1 MEAKNIMIRL
11 DNFLKKEESKELFSM
26 LGKTITVEDGW
37 ITMRKGRKK
46 EEVLLLQDDNNRVR
60 IKGKDT
66 AISLRQNDDDYVVD
80 HIQTGDIEN
89 QDIDFSM
96 RMIKDKK
103 GNSKYRIRTI
113 EDDGEVICW
122 FGKNEVSFEYS
133 KFEDKKYFYRG
144 KNETNIRLKEEKK
157 SCFATI
163 LNLEAKYTTLTGLI
177 SSEIPLVNEMIDHC
191 SPITKKNQE
200 IKIYQMRKKIG
211 KSYFFIFK
219 R

>member
-96 RMIKDKK
+96 RMIKDKR

-144 KNETNIRLKEEKK
+144 KNETNIRLEEEKK

-200 IKIYQMRKKIG
+200 IKIYQMKK
-211 KSYFFIFK
+211 KN

>member
-80 HIQTGDIEN
+80 HIQTGNIEN
-89 QDIDFSM
+89 QNINFSM

-122 FGKNEVSFEYS
+122 FGRMKFLLNIQNLKIKNTF
-133 KFEDKKYFYRG
+133 
-144 KNETNIRLKEEKK
+144 IEEKMK
-157 SCFATI
+157 LI
-163 LNLEAKYTTLTGLI
+163 L
-177 SSEIPLVNEMIDHC
+177 D
-191 SPITKKNQE
+191 
-200 IKIYQMRKKIG
+200 
-211 KSYFFIFK
+211 
-219 R
+219 

>member
-11 DNFLKKEESKELFSM
+11 DNFLKNEESKELFSM

-144 KNETNIRLKEEKK
+144 ENKTNIRLEEEKK

-200 IKIYQMRKKIG
+200 IKIYQMKK
-211 KSYFFIFK
+211 KN

>member
-89 QDIDFSM
+89 QDINFSM

-122 FGKNEVSFEYS
+122 FSKNEVSFEYS
-133 KFEDKKYFYRG
+133 KLEDKKYFYRG
-144 KNETNIRLKEEKK
+144 ENKTNIRLDEEK
-157 SCFATI
+157 
-163 LNLEAKYTTLTGLI
+163 NLVLLLY
-177 SSEIPLVNEMIDHC
+177 
-191 SPITKKNQE
+191 
-200 IKIYQMRKKIG
+200 
-211 KSYFFIFK
+211 
-219 R
+219 

>member
-89 QDIDFSM
+89 QDINFSM

-144 KNETNIRLKEEKK
+144 KKETNIRLEEEKR
-157 SCFATI
+157 SCFDTI
-163 LNLEAKYTTLTGLI
+163 LNLEAKYATLTGLI
-177 SSEIPLVNEMIDHC
+177 SSEIPLVSEVIDHC
-191 SPITKKNQE
+191 SQVTKKNQE
-200 IKIYQMRKKIG
+200 VKIYQMKK
-211 KSYFFIFK
+211 K
-219 R
+219 

>member
-89 QDIDFSM
+89 QDINFSM

-122 FGKNEVSFEYS
+122 FSKNEVSFEYS
-133 KFEDKKYFYRG
+133 KLEDKKYFYRG
-144 KNETNIRLKEEKK
+144 ENKTNIRLDEEKK

-177 SSEIPLVNEMIDHC
+177 SSEILLVNKMIDHC

-200 IKIYQMRKKIG
+200 IKIYQIKK
-211 KSYFFIFK
+211 KN

>member
-80 HIQTGDIEN
+80 HIQTGNIEN
-89 QDIDFSM
+89 QNINFSM

-113 EDDGEVICW
+113 EDYGEVICW

-144 KNETNIRLKEEKK
+144 KNETNIRLEEEKK

-200 IKIYQMRKKIG
+200 IKIYQMKK
-211 KSYFFIFK
+211 KN

>member
-11 DNFLKKEESKELFSM
+11 DNFLKNEESKELFSM

-37 ITMRKGRKK
+37 ITMRKGKKK
-46 EEVLLLQDDNNRVR
+46 EKALLLQDDNNRIR

-89 QDIDFSM
+89 QDINFSM

-144 KNETNIRLKEEKK
+144 ENETNIRLEEEKK

-200 IKIYQMRKKIG
+200 IKIYQMKK
-211 KSYFFIFK
+211 KN

>member
-11 DNFLKKEESKELFSM
+11 DKFLKKEESKELFSM
-26 LGKTITVEDGW
+26 LGKTLTVEDGW
-37 ITMRKGRKK
+37 ITMRNGRKK
-46 EEVLLLQDDNNRVR
+46 EQVIVLQDDNNRVR

-66 AISLRQNDDDYVVD
+66 AISLRQNDDGYVVD

-89 QDIDFSM
+89 QDINFSM
-96 RMIKDKK
+96 RMVKDKK

-144 KNETNIRLKEEKK
+144 EKETNIRLEEEKK

-177 SSEIPLVNEMIDHC
+177 SSEIPLVNKMIDHC

-200 IKIYQMRKKIG
+200 IKIYQIKK
-211 KSYFFIFK
+211 KN

>member
-26 LGKTITVEDGW
+26 LGKTITVENGW

-89 QDIDFSM
+89 QDINFSM

-122 FGKNEVSFEYS
+122 FSKNEVSFEYS
-133 KFEDKKYFYRG
+133 KLEDKKYFYRG
-144 KNETNIRLKEEKK
+144 ENKTNIRLDEEKK

-177 SSEIPLVNEMIDHC
+177 SSEIPLVNKMIDHC

-200 IKIYQMRKKIG
+200 IKIYQMKK
-211 KSYFFIFK
+211 KN

>member
-89 QDIDFSM
+89 QDINFSM

-144 KNETNIRLKEEKK
+144 KNETNIRLEEEKK

-200 IKIYQMRKKIG
+200 IKIYQMKK
-211 KSYFFIFK
+211 KN